1 MKIHKFQFGGH
12 VIQADNTR
20 VATRPV
26 LPRIVRRQP
35 VYGDPHQAQ
44 LSPISSSELQR
55 RENQRRQAQFYRD
68 TYHMWQVD
76 PTRPYPK
83 TDQEMIGAFNYAG
96 TQGAPIRTGLA
107 VASGATALRTL
118 GGTPVAPGGAFWTN
132 PITQQVVK
140 STAGATA
147 VNTASVG
154 LTGNTWGQNLE
165 EATGLPSW
173 IGEFTNPGGLYGFTP
188 RPAAVKPTGPVN
200 STLQRPQVTASTQ
213 LGKQANRDAVMQ
225 EVNAAVDDGTEY
237 INRQLIP
244 LAQKRGNWRGT
255 NRITDD
261 FGVVAD
267 VEEPGVGGSWTGGN
281 VVVNATPRVNTPS
294 TYVHEVRHMFDT
306 DINTGST
313 QVDNAV
319 IRFLRSDPTKG
330 IKTQPVEKPIMITRE
345 QERILDEAYPTN
357 FFDRFKTSGARQR
370 TEKLSTNAE
379 NRKKLDMAFQRE
391 FGRKPSVDEL
401 DNYITNM
408 DDEVFLKHIIKD
420 ANGYQDVYFDN
431 MTTQYGIRNASGF
444 TPMKNTPLYRA
455 INWNRANYRV
465 VDRSRVPYIKR
476 AVIGVPM
483 FGGLMYNIN
492 Q

>member
-1 MKIHKFQFGGH
+1 MKIHKFQYGGAAP
-12 VIQADNTR
+12 VDNTR
-20 VATRPV
+20 VATKPI
-26 LPRIVRRQP
+26 LPRIKRKPVQYVPRQ
-35 VYGDPHQAQ
+35 AEFR
-44 LSPISSSELQR
+44 PISSGELQR

-68 TYHMWQVD
+68 TYHMWQID

-96 TQGAPIRTGLA
+96 TQGTPIRTGLA
-107 VASGATALRTL
+107 VVAGAKGLEALS
-118 GGTPVAPGGAFWTN
+118 GTPIAPGGAFWTN

-147 VNTASVG
+147 VNAASVG

-188 RPAAVKPTGPVN
+188 RPTAVKPTGPVN
-200 STLQRPQVTASTQ
+200 NTLQRPQVTASTQ
-213 LGKQANRDAVMQ
+213 LSKQANRDAVMQ

-255 NRITDD
+255 NEITDN

-267 VEEPGVGGSWTGGN
+267 AEEANVGGSWTGGN
-281 VVVNATPRVNTPS
+281 VVINATPRVNTPS

-319 IRFLRSDPTKG
+319 IRFLKSDPTKG
-330 IKTQPVEKPIMITRE
+330 IKTTPVQKPIMITKE
-345 QERILDEAYPTN
+345 QGRMLDEAYPTN
-357 FFDRFKTSGARQR
+357 FFDRFKVSAARQQ

-379 NRKKLDMAFQRE
+379 NRKTMDMAFQRE
-391 FGRKPSVDEL
+391 FGRKPNVDEL
-401 DNYITNM
+401 NTYIENM
-408 DDEVFLKHIIKD
+408 DDETFLRHIINNS
-420 ANGYQDVYFDN
+420 NGYQDVYFDN
-431 MTTQYGIRNASGF
+431 MASQYGIRNASGF
-444 TPMKNTPLYRA
+444 TPMRNTPMFRA
-455 INWNRANYRV
+455 INWGKVNYRKI
-465 VDRSRVPYIKR
+465 DRSRVPYMKR
-476 AVIGVPM
+476 AIIGVPV